1 MKLIFKVINGEIN
14 LENLKT
20 KLKTLKDGN
29 YEMNIKKSRT
39 IRSINQN
46 NYYHGVVVKELYEY
60 FQRVV
65 TVAQIHD
72 ILKYKFLANRFE
84 NPVTGE
90 IVEQIGTT
98 TKLNT
103 KQMEEYLE
111 QCRKYAL
118 EEYNH
123 RIPLP
128 NETEYNY

>member
-1 MKLIFKVINGEIN
+1 MKLVIKVTNGEA
-14 LENLKT
+14 
-20 KLKTLKDGN
+20 KLDYLAEKIKELKDGS

-46 NYYHGVVVKELYEY
+46 NYYWGCVIDEMFELYEK
-60 FQRVV
+60 
-65 TVAQIHD
+65 TVKPSEIHD
-72 ILKYKFLANRFE
+72 FLGYKFLTISYRHPLSDE
-84 NPVTGE
+84 LISKITS
-90 IVEQIGTT
+90 T

-111 QCRKYAL
+111 QCRKYAM

-128 NETEYNY
+128 NETEYAY